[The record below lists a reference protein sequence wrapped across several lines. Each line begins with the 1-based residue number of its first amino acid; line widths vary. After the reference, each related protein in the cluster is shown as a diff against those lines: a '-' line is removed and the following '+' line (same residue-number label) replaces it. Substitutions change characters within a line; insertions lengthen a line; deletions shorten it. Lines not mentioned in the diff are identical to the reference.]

1 MARKRLT
8 TPITGL
14 RTVPKKQPTGAGAM
28 LSMRSLLEIERKY
41 QVVELRKQGL
51 SIREIAEMVQCNMA
65 TVRADLVDVLE
76 KAIRETAET
85 TEEERQLQ
93 SERLDLLLK
102 EFMPQAQASE
112 YVDASTGETKTIPG
126 SLSAAAMVLAIEQR
140 RAKLKA
146 LDVPENK
153 GTDLTG
159 IREYIGVDMDQI

>member
-1 MARKRLT
+1 MARKSLT

-14 RTVPKKQPTGAGAM
+14 RTVPKQPTKTGVM
-28 LSMRSLLEIERKY
+28 LSKRSIEMVERKY

-51 SIREIAEMVQCNMA
+51 TVREIAMQLQCSEQ
-65 TVRADLVDVLE
+65 TVRADLVEVLE
-76 KAIRETAET
+76 RAIRETAET

-93 SERLDLLLK
+93 AERLDMLLK
-102 EFMPQAQASE
+102 EFLPQSLSSE
-112 YVDASTGETKTIPG
+112 YMDADGQTKVLPG

-159 IREYIGVDMDQI
+159 IREYVGVDMDQI